1 MIQVL
6 NNFLPKEVFK
16 ALQDYV
22 NNNEFQIVNVGEKDF
37 SVLEAPPFILPFLE
51 IKGFE
56 MTLCFI
62 RQAHK
67 NFDTDNRI
75 HSDGIVNNKPTH
87 LARVLYLNNDG
98 ELEPNGTCF
107 WNHSK
112 YGDSLPLDT
121 QDEEFNRMLIED
133 AEDLTKWQKTD
144 IIHARPNRLL
154 TYEANQF
161 HSKWPNKIEK
171 GIRRVLVSF
180 HTKINN

>member
-22 NNNEFQIVNVGEKDF
+22 NTNDFQIVNVGEKDF
-37 SVLEAPPFILPFLE
+37 SVLQTPDFVIPYLQIN
-51 IKGFE
+51 GFE
-56 MTLCFI
+56 MTLSFI

-67 NFDTDNRI
+67 DFDVEHRLHADSKIN
-75 HSDGIVNNKPTH
+75 GKVTH
-87 LARVLYLNNDG
+87 LARVLYLNNEG

-112 YGDSLPLDT
+112 YGDSLPLET
-121 QDEEFNRMLIED
+121 PDEEFNRMLKED

-171 GIRRVLVSF
+171 GVRKILVAF
-180 HTKINN
+180 YTKTNN